1 MRDFYKEIMRRI
13 MQTIGRKYPYCGYGG
28 MFWRWMF
35 SDDPKPYNSFGNG
48 SAMRISPVGFIAKDV
63 EEAKELSRKVTEIIH
78 NHPEGIKGKWSQ
90 GTEAREMKSWN

>member
-1 MRDFYKEIMRRI
+1 

-48 SAMRISPVGFIAKDV
+48 SPITIRKASKARKADEDRGSISENK
-63 EEAKELSRKVTEIIH
+63 
-78 NHPEGIKGKWSQ
+78 IK
-90 GTEAREMKSWN
+90 